1 MSTRIFR
8 ENLLLNRLHVIEALY
23 KVFRDFS
30 ANNDEVF
37 ELDFQFENEVPLLP
51 EVIPT
56 GGKNFYDDGII

>member
-1 MSTRIFR
+1 M
-8 ENLLLNRLHVIEALY
+8 IEALY
-23 KVFRDFS
+23 KIFRDFS